1 MKCKL
6 SDGAQRTQSLLFR
19 CLAGMAAALT
29 LTVQGAAAAPGSLLI
44 QWNEQAQAEAPATR
58 QQRLSAALAD
68 SPRGAKLGDALSGLG
83 GRWQRVHM
91 ADDTSAEDR
100 AALLARLRADPRI
113 RAAVADVREQRQ
125 DVRPN
130 DVRYAEQWWLQA
142 VAAGSTGV
150 AGFTRAWD
158 RSTGAPA
165 VGAGA
170 VVAVLDSGITSHPEL
185 NARLLPGWDFV
196 SDATYSRDGNGRDN
210 DPSDPGDAITAAERT
225 ANPAAYSG
233 CPAAPVSSWHGTT
246 IAGQLGAVS
255 NNVEG
260 VAAGNWFG
268 RVVPVRVAG
277 QCGAALSDII
287 DGMRWAAGLPVAGVL
302 ANPNPA
308 RVVVLSYGGID
319 ACDAN
324 STNPQVADTAR
335 LYQAAI
341 AELRQ
346 AGVLFV
352 VAAGNQRSSV
362 GRPASCPGA
371 FGVTALNR
379 EGYKA
384 SYANFGTGLSLA
396 TPGGDAGVG
405 GTCDAQL
412 ADTGIVSTGNLGSI
426 NPGQAGYAAAT
437 GTSFAAPA
445 VAAVA
450 TLMLA
455 VAPSLTLAQLEDGL
469 KRSARPFVRVPL
481 LGDCALADNRGRCA
495 CTTATCGAGM
505 LDADE
510 ALRFAAAPASYT
522 PTLAAAPVLADSR
535 LETCAALLGRVPPE
549 PPVAPPVTPPTT
561 PTVEATGGGGGGSS
575 SLAFML
581 GLSLAVLLLSCDTRR
596 RPSGGDHREKT
607 KKARTG

>member
-1 MKCKL
+1 MQIDLFGC
-6 SDGAQRTQSLLFR
+6 SLQPR
-19 CLAGMAAALT
+19 PGLARFVKGLAAVLALAAGQGVPAASVGLIVQWHDQALT
-29 LTVQGAAAAPGSLLI
+29 EG
-44 QWNEQAQAEAPATR
+44 PAVR
-58 QQRLSAALAD
+58 QQRLAAALAD
-68 SPRGAKLGDALSGLG
+68 MPRGGRMGDALGGLG
-83 GRWQRVHM
+83 GRWQRVHLPED
-91 ADDTSAEDR
+91 ASAEGR

-113 RAAVADVREQRQ
+113 RAVVADVRELRL
-125 DVRPN
+125 DVRPS
-130 DVRYAEQWWLQA
+130 DVRYADQWWLQA

-158 RSTGAPA
+158 RSTGNPA
-165 VGAGA
+165 IGAGA

-196 SDATYSRDGNGRDN
+196 SDTTYSRDGNGRDN
-210 DPSDPGDAITAAERT
+210 DPSDPGDAITAADRT

-246 IAGQLGAVS
+246 IAGQLAAVT

-287 DGMRWAAGLPVAGVL
+287 DGMRWAAGLAVAGVPP
-302 ANPNPA
+302 NPNPA
-308 RVVVLSYGGID
+308 RVVVLSYGGVD

-324 STNPQVADTAR
+324 STNPEVADTAR

-346 AGVLFV
+346 AGVLLV

-384 SYANFGTGLSLA
+384 SYANFGPGLALA

-412 ADTGIVSTGNLGSI
+412 ADTGIVSTGNLGGV
-426 NPGQAGYAAAT
+426 NPGAPGYASAT

-450 TLMLA
+450 MLMLA
-455 VAPSLTLAQLEDGL
+455 VEPRLTLAQLEDGL
-469 KRSARPFVRVPL
+469 RRSARPFVRVPL
-481 LGDCALADNRGRCA
+481 LGECSQADNRGRCA

-510 ALRFAAAPASYT
+510 ALRFALAPASYT
-522 PTLAAAPVLADSR
+522 PAPAAAPVLADSR
-535 LETCAALLGRVPPE
+535 IETCAVLLGRMPPE
-549 PPVAPPVTPPTT
+549 PPVTPPPSPPPV
-561 PTVEATGGGGGGSS
+561 EAAGGGGTSWP
-575 SLAFML
+575 FML
-581 GLSLAVLLLSCDTRR
+581 GLSLAVLLLVPDRRDAR
-596 RPSGGDHREKT
+596 RPGADRSGV
-607 KKARTG
+607 